1 MCGTQTTA
9 QAKHTHIQ
17 LKQINQMWWVYLRK
31 SRDKMTLS
39 SVAVSMAAERVS
51 SSLDSSAR
59 QAMKSHDE
67 AA

>member
-1 MCGTQTTA
+1 
-9 QAKHTHIQ
+9 
-17 LKQINQMWWVYLRK
+17 MWWAYLRK
-31 SRDKMTLS
+31 SRDKTALS
-39 SVAVSMAAERVS
+39 SVAVSMAAEGVS